1 MALYDEIYERYG
13 KDFPLSPAEEHEI
26 AGAREE
32 LQELQEDPE
41 MKAQGDGFVDENGKF
56 TLNPVTEQ
64 YIRIATRTAEQQFWG
79 LPPMPEDIDT
89 AIRFPGVDPE
99 WHASVIDM
107 KFAQREAAVKAIL
120 ESRTPEVREYAQ
132 GLLDRFTQNLPEND
146 GFIRTGM
153 DMLEAAQEH
162 KIVTRASKLCHDADG
177 RRILHERS
185 RKLETCEAVAKYDL
199 MVQGLEYAAGVRT
212 GPVPEEVKTFYH
224 DTLKTELDLDM
235 VKKAELAHPVEQ
247 MKVEFEDLDHKL
259 LHQAQANPHNWG
271 KTAAEIEAIADRMD
285 MDTVSKAITP
295 YARATA
301 DRAISPAFAAQEKA
315 TKGFINRGDL
325 IIIDG
330 KTVREKMYEDYTAS
344 GQDPM
349 GFDRFY
355 ARNVQTAANEYVAAG
370 LMAGKRVEAFVP
382 DQRGR
387 IPAEPTQIT
396 KEGYE
401 PSPLKPEHFNLWHR
415 FASRLGFY
423 KEKVD
428 RQAEYERMMAARE
441 RVKVANTSK
450 QWEMDGGSMPQV
462 KQGFI
467 GGWLADHGGELG
479 FKSPF
484 SVDRT
489 ALHSFAVSRM
499 LMEGYSLEDIADPNA
514 LRSEKD
520 AVGRDVCQ
528 HLKDGDMKWAGETLF
543 HGLRMLGE
551 EIDSRTAGL
560 DLADESK
567 MLSPEQRLCAF
578 AAKVGFDICQESER
592 ACCKNECI
600 ATATA
605 YAQSKGIPGPGADY
619 FWALHSGVN
628 GSAAYFNYAGRT
640 ITDRYMI
647 AGGLASRADRLSAM
661 GDMVRF
667 EAARRSFGQARS
679 AAPEKGMCSYFPTV
693 ESTAPFYAAEAMV
706 GNDPNYVAFQDRMED
721 DPRFAREVGK
731 ELIHGRLQGRLK
743 IHVSMDPRTPSS
755 FGVEPPKDKSELE
768 VRTPEQIGA
777 QKAQKQ
783 AAKQHKPPQMGGP
796 KR

>member
-13 KDFPLSPAEEHEI
+13 RNFPLTPADEHELE
-26 AGAREE
+26 GAREE
-32 LQELQEDPE
+32 RKELQEDPG
-41 MKAQGDGFVDENGKF
+41 MKPQGDGFVNEEGEF
-56 TLNPVTEQ
+56 TLDPEIKE
-64 YIRIATRTAEQQFWG
+64 YIRIATRTAEQQFFD
-79 LPPMPEDIDT
+79 LPPMPEDVDT
-89 AIRFPGVDPE
+89 AIRFPGIDPE
-99 WHASVIDM
+99 WHASIIDM
-107 KFAQREAAVKAIL
+107 KFAQREAVAKATL
-120 ESRTPEVREYAQ
+120 ETRAPEVREYTQ
-132 GLLDRFTQNLPEND
+132 SLLDRFTQNLPEND

-153 DMLEAAQEH
+153 DMLEAAQKH
-162 KIVTRASKLCHDADG
+162 KITTRASKLCHKAEG

-185 RKLETCEAVAKYDL
+185 RKLETSEAVAKYDL

-212 GPVPEEVKTFYH
+212 GPVPEEVTTFYR

-235 VKKAELAHPVEQ
+235 VKKAELAHSTAQ

-259 LHQAQANPHNWG
+259 LHQVQANPHNWG
-271 KTAAEIEAIADRMD
+271 KPIQELEAIAEAMD
-285 MDTVSKAITP
+285 AGAISEAITP

-301 DRAISPAFAAQEKA
+301 DRSITPAFALQEKA
-315 TKGFINRGDL
+315 TDGMINRGDL

-330 KTVREKMYEDYTAS
+330 KTIREKMYEDYIAS
-344 GQDPM
+344 GQEPV

-355 ARNVQTAANEYVAAG
+355 AKNIQTAANEYVAAG

-382 DQRGR
+382 DMRGR
-387 IPAEPTQIT
+387 IPDEPTQIT
-396 KEGYE
+396 KAGYE
-401 PSPLKPEHFNLWHR
+401 PSPLKPEKFNAWER
-415 FASRLGFY
+415 FFARRGLY
-423 KEKVD
+423 KEKVA
-428 RQAEYERMMAARE
+428 RQQEYERMMAARE
-441 RVKVANTSK
+441 RVKVANTAN
-450 QWEMDGGSMPQV
+450 QWEMDGGSVPQV

-560 DLADESK
+560 DLADESQ
-567 MLSPEQRLCAF
+567 MLSPNQRLVAF
-578 AAKVGFDICQESER
+578 AARVGFDICQESER
-592 ACCKNECI
+592 TCCKGECI

-605 YAQSKGIPGPGADY
+605 YAQSKGIPGPGEDY
-619 FWALHSGVN
+619 FWTLHSGVN
-628 GSAAYFNYAGRT
+628 GAAAYFNYAGRVLN
-640 ITDRYMI
+640 DRPMI
-647 AGGLASRADRLSAM
+647 AGTLASRADRLTAM

-667 EAARRSFGQARS
+667 EATRRSFGKARA

-693 ESTAPFYAAEAMV
+693 ESTTPFYAAEAMV
-706 GNDPNYVAFQDRMED
+706 GNDPSYVAFQDRMED
-721 DPRFAREVGK
+721 DPQFARAVGK
-731 ELIHGRLQGRLK
+731 ELMAGRLQDRLK
-743 IHVSMDPRTPSS
+743 INVSLDPRTPST

-768 VRTPEQIGA
+768 VRTPEQIA
-777 QKAQKQ
+777 AQKQ
-783 AAKQHKPPQMGGP
+783 AAKQHKQPQMGGP
-796 KR
+796 RR